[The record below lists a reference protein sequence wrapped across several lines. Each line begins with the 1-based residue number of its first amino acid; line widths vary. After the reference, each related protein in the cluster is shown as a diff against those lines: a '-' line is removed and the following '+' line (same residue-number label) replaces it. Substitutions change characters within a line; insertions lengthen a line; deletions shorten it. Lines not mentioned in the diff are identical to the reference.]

1 MHEPGFSPK
10 GQPDWR
16 SMSACRDSDPELFFP
31 DPRGPG
37 VTQLETAQA
46 VCARCQVRAE
56 CLSFA
61 VETVQDHGVWG
72 GTSEE
77 ERRAQRRA
85 RLRRALRTVPGGQEH
100 QRRSEPARARAS
112 AGA

>member
-1 MHEPGFSPK
+1 MHEPASTK

-16 SMSACRDSDPELFFP
+16 SLSACRDEDPELFFP

-37 VTQLETAQA
+37 LTQLEVARA

-61 VETVQDHGVWG
+61 METVQDHGVWG
-72 GTSEE
+72 GMSED

-85 RLRRALRTVPGGQEH
+85 RLRQALRAVPSGPDYQQSGQ
-100 QRRSEPARARAS
+100 PARARVRAR
-112 AGA
+112 A

>member
-1 MHEPGFSPK
+1 MHEPAFRPK

-16 SMSACRDSDPELFFP
+16 SMSACRDEDPELFFP

-37 VTQLETAQA
+37 LTQLELARA
-46 VCARCQVRAE
+46 VCGRCRVRPE

-77 ERRAQRRA
+77 ERRAERRA
-85 RLRRALRTVPGGQEH
+85 RLRRALRTVPGGQER
-100 QRRSEPARARAS
+100 QPRSRPLRVS
-112 AGA
+112 AAAQA